1 MNSEIAKQR
10 LSEVVRIDTITSSY
24 GDFMATHV
32 PFKQIQ
38 LQKEYDSSAASKTY
52 TEEQIYKRIVLNPK
66 DQHQFVLVIGSSGA
80 GKSHLIRWFD
90 AKIERQKPDSEVVLF
105 VRRSDNTL
113 KGTIKQLLEKP
124 EVASIQNKD
133 LYERLVNATSII
145 SESKL
150 MNAIY
155 HQFIVEIEVDNGED
169 IDYINNVD
177 RKRIAPLLNNELF
190 KARMMADDGP
200 IARIYSKV
208 AESSVP
214 DNRDVVPE
222 FLPED
227 FQVDISFCEK
237 VQYDGGDKKAVRLLD
252 KLYTEPEVADA
263 VAKYLNSKVDIV
275 IQSCAG
281 LEPGD
286 FEQVFK
292 EIRKELKKQGK
303 ALTLLIEDITAFTG
317 VNEALLNV
325 LTTWH
330 TGDYEQERMCRISSI
345 IGTTSEYYKS
355 NFRDNYKDRV
365 TQYIVIPDDI
375 FGSSE
380 DDLCEFV
387 GRYLNAMSLPK
398 DEVDAWANS
407 DGAGKSLPVHEVKQG
422 KGWDVV
428 VTEEGKELN
437 LYPFSRRS
445 IVYLYNNLLQ
455 ENYRTPRYL
464 LRDVVE
470 KTVRDAL
477 WNFDNFPGFKI
488 INTNINSSLREA
500 IQKLGVSNEQ
510 FERMYLFMCIWGDA
524 TIDTYQEGEN
534 TYISGLSTQVYEDMG
549 FPLISGKKVSG
560 KPVQTKPT
568 QTKSA
573 SAIGGQSSTSIT
585 VVKTPD
591 QLVMEKRLQAERAQ
605 LNESLQVI
613 ENWIAGGT
621 INVGATTGNVVLI
634 SKAREDMCSY
644 LYSAIDWQAEG
655 VSMDN
660 IDKIKKVKDRLIGFE
675 RQKRGAD
682 QMFYKLPADRETQAV
697 IEAFLEWNVLG
708 KRSWNFEGADRRVYR
723 VQLWTEKIKRP
734 LIEAIT
740 TFENRE
746 IDYFKCAMMAEF
758 YRVIL
763 FGSSKATTVEG
774 LKAEHIL
781 ENGIRGLGV
790 NSHSD
795 AWNSLLG
802 IIARS
807 ENDKINRETVIQY
820 CNVIQGESHAQV
832 FLDREKFD
840 TMVRTVK
847 NEKLMV
853 ESSVLDLVDPVKPR
867 RDARDFLRMILERL
881 DKVQEDELAKAS
893 EVMATI
899 KDNFGTTNIDDEDI
913 EDMVEKIV
921 EFYRTAED
929 SKLPGKYDQELF
941 DEVKKYSTSTSR
953 AIKEI
958 VAAQKT
964 TNALDCILAFSQD
977 PIRKVEKL
985 DQLLKKVVA
994 DMAKIQTELTVRKEK
1009 LGGGSNPSGS
1019 ENVFDN
1025 EKVTI
1030 SECSKV
1036 LERLEGTVC

>member
-1 MNSEIAKQR
+1 MNSEVAKQR

-24 GDFMATHV
+24 GDFLATHV

-38 LQKEYDSSAASKTY
+38 LQKEYDSNAVSKTY
-52 TEEQIYKRIVLNPK
+52 TEEEIYKRVVLNPK

-133 LYERLVNATSII
+133 LYERLVKATSTI

-155 HQFIVEIEVDNGED
+155 HQFIVEIEDDNGED
-169 IDYINNVD
+169 IDYINNAD
-177 RKRIAPLLNNELF
+177 RKRIAPLLSNELF

-200 IARIYSKV
+200 IVRIYSKV
-208 AESSVP
+208 AESSTP

-227 FQVDISFCEK
+227 FQVDIAFCDK
-237 VQYDGGDKKAVRLLD
+237 VQYDGGDKKAVRLLE
-252 KLYTEPEVADA
+252 KLYMEPEVADA
-263 VAKYLNSKVDIV
+263 VAKYLNSKVDTV

-292 EIRKELKKQGK
+292 EIRKELKRQGK
-303 ALTLLIEDITAFTG
+303 SLTLLIEDITAFTG

-325 LTTWH
+325 LTVWH
-330 TGDYEQERMCRISSI
+330 TGENEQDGMCRISSI

-355 NFRDNYKDRV
+355 NFRDNYKNRV
-365 TQYIVIPDDI
+365 TQFIVIPDDV

-380 DDLCEFV
+380 NDLCEFV
-387 GRYLNAMSLPK
+387 GRYLNAMSLSK

-407 DGAGKSLPVHEVKQG
+407 DGSGDSLPVHDVKQG
-422 KGWDVV
+422 KGWDVA

-464 LRDVVE
+464 LRYVVE

-488 INTNINSSLREA
+488 VNTNINSSLRDA
-500 IQKLGVSNEQ
+500 IQKTGVSNEQ

-524 TIDTYQEGEN
+524 TTDTYKEGEN

-549 FPLISGKKVSG
+549 FPLIAGKKIAEKPTKTKSVSTNS
-560 KPVQTKPT
+560 VQTFT
-568 QTKSA
+568 
-573 SAIGGQSSTSIT
+573 STT
-585 VVKTPD
+585 VVKTPA
-591 QLVMEKRLQAERAQ
+591 QIAEEKKIQAERAQ
-605 LNESLQVI
+605 LNESLQSL
-613 ENWIAGGT
+613 ENWVLGGT
-621 INVGATTGNVVLI
+621 INVGATTGNVELL
-634 SKAREDMCSY
+634 SHARNDICTY

-660 IDKIKKVKDRLIGFE
+660 IDKIKKVKNRLVGFE
-675 RQKRGAD
+675 RQKRGED
-682 QMFYKLPADRETQAV
+682 QMFYKLPANRETQTI

-708 KRSWNFEGADRRVYR
+708 KESWNFDDADRRVYQ
-723 VQLWTEKIKRP
+723 VQVWTEKIKQE
-734 LIEAIT
+734 LISSIT
-740 TFENRE
+740 TFENQE
-746 IDYFKCAMMAEF
+746 IDYYKHAMIAEF
-758 YRVIL
+758 YRSIF
-763 FGSSKATTVEG
+763 FGSSKVTTLDG
-774 LKAEHIL
+774 IKSEHIL
-781 ENGIRGLGV
+781 DNDIRGIGV
-790 NSHSD
+790 NSHSK
-795 AWNSLLG
+795 AWNTVLE
-802 IIARS
+802 IMTRNEA
-807 ENDKINRETVIQY
+807 DVINRNTVIQY
-820 CNVIQGESHAQV
+820 FNIIQGESHAQV
-832 FLDREKFD
+832 FLDRVQFD
-840 TMVRTVK
+840 ALVRNVKSERLSVDDETM
-847 NEKLMV
+847 
-853 ESSVLDLVDPVKPR
+853 DLVDPVAPR
-867 RDARDFLRMILERL
+867 REAREYLKKILDRLER
-881 DKVQEDELAKAS
+881 VQEEELAKAG
-893 EVMATI
+893 EVMSTI
-899 KDNFGTTNIDDEDI
+899 KDNFGTTDIDDEDI
-913 EDMVEKIV
+913 DDMVEKIV

-941 DEVKKYSTSTSR
+941 DEVKKYSTSTSK

-985 DQLLKKVVA
+985 NQLLKKVVV
-994 DMAKIQTELTVRKEK
+994 DMAKIQAELSVRKEK
-1009 LGGGSNPSGS
+1009 LSGGNNPFGLQ
-1019 ENVFDN
+1019 NVFDN

>member
-38 LQKEYDSSAASKTY
+38 LQKEYDASSTSSKTY
-52 TEEQIYKRIVLNPK
+52 TEEQIYKKIVLNPK
-66 DQHQFVLVIGSSGA
+66 NEHQFVLVVGSSGA

-90 AKIERQKPDSEVVLF
+90 AKIEKQKPESEVVLF

-124 EVASIQNKD
+124 EVESIQNKD
-133 LYERLVNATSII
+133 LYDRLVNATSTI

-150 MNAIY
+150 KNAIY
-155 HQFIVEIEVDNGED
+155 HQFIVEIEDDNGED
-169 IDYINNVD
+169 IDYINNAD

-190 KARMMADDGP
+190 KNRMMADAGP
-200 IARIYSKV
+200 IERIYSKV
-208 AESSVP
+208 AENSTA
-214 DNRDVVPE
+214 DTRDVVAE
-222 FLPED
+222 FTPED
-227 FQVDISFCEK
+227 FHIDIAFCDK
-237 VQYDGGDKKAVRLLD
+237 VQYDGGDKKAVRLLE
-252 KLYTEPEVADA
+252 KLYMEPEVADS
-263 VAKYLNSKVDIV
+263 VAKYLNSKVDTV

-292 EIRKELKKQGK
+292 EIRKELKKKGK
-303 ALTLLIEDITAFTG
+303 SLTLLIEDITAFTG

-330 TGDYEQERMCRISSI
+330 TGDYEQEGMCRISSI

-365 TQYIVIPDDI
+365 TQFIVIPEDV
-375 FGSSE
+375 FGANE
-380 DDLCEFV
+380 NDLCEFV

-398 DEVDAWANS
+398 DEIDIWANGDAS
-407 DGAGKSLPVHEVKQG
+407 GATLPLHEVKQG
-422 KGWDVV
+422 DGWDTVQ
-428 VTEEGKELN
+428 TDDGKELN
-437 LYPFSRRS
+437 LFPFSRNS

-477 WNFDNFPGFKI
+477 WNFESFPGFKI
-488 INTNINSSLREA
+488 VNTNINSNLRDA
-500 IQKLGVSNEQ
+500 IQKTGVSNDV
-510 FERMYLFMCIWGDA
+510 FERMYLFMCVWGDA
-524 TIDTYQEGEN
+524 TTN
-534 TYISGLSTQVYEDMG
+534 TYESNGVTYVAGLSANVYQDMG
-549 FPLISGKKVSG
+549 FPLINGKKVTGKTEVKKPITQPANQGSG
-560 KPVQTKPT
+560 
-568 QTKSA
+568 
-573 SAIGGQSSTSIT
+573 SST
-585 VVKTPD
+585 VVKTPA
-591 QLVMEKRLQAERAQ
+591 QIAAEKKLQEERAQ

-613 ENWIAGGT
+613 ENWISGGT

-660 IDKIKKVKDRLIGFE
+660 IDKIKKVKDRLVGFD

-682 QMFYKLPADRETQAV
+682 QMFYKLPADRETQGV

-708 KRSWNFEGADRRVYR
+708 KRSWNFDGADKRVYK
-723 VQLWTEKIKRP
+723 VQLWTERIKKP
-734 LIEAIT
+734 LIESIT
-740 TFENRE
+740 TFEERE

-763 FGSSKATTVEG
+763 FGSIKATTIDG
-774 LKAEHIL
+774 LKAEHII

-790 NSHSD
+790 NSHST
-795 AWNSLLG
+795 AWNQLLG
-802 IIARS
+802 IITRS
-807 ENDKINRETVIQY
+807 ENDKINRDTVIQY

-840 TMVRTVK
+840 AMVRAVK
-847 NEKLMV
+847 SEKL
-853 ESSVLDLVDPVKPR
+853 SVDTSILDLVDPVKPR
-867 RDARDFLRMILERL
+867 RDARDYLRTILERL
-881 DKVQEDELAKAS
+881 DKIQEDELAKAS
-893 EVMATI
+893 ELMKTI
-899 KDNFGTTNIDDEDI
+899 EDNFGTTDIDDEDI

-929 SKLPGKYDQELF
+929 GKFPGKYDQELF
-941 DEVKKYSTSTSR
+941 DDVKKYSTSTSK

-958 VAAQKT
+958 VNAQKT
-964 TNALDCILAFSQD
+964 DTALECILAFSQD

-985 DQLLKKVVA
+985 DQLLKKAVA
-994 DMAKIQTELTVRKEK
+994 DISKIKAEVDVRRAKF
-1009 LGGGSNPSGS
+1009 GSGITASGTD
-1019 ENVFDN
+1019 NVFEN
-1025 EKVTI
+1025 EKTIINNCSAIIAGLEVTG
-1030 SECSKV
+1030 C
-1036 LERLEGTVC
+1036 

>member
-1 MNSEIAKQR
+1 MNSEVAKQR

-24 GDFMATHV
+24 GDFIATHV
-32 PFKQIQ
+32 PFKRIQ
-38 LQKEYDSSAASKTY
+38 LQKVYELSAASETY
-52 TEEQIYKRIVLNPK
+52 TEEQIYKKVVLNQK

-90 AKIERQKPDSEVVLF
+90 AKIERQKPENEVVLF

-124 EVASIQNKD
+124 EVVSIQNKE
-133 LYERLVNATSII
+133 LYERLVNATSTI

-150 MNAIY
+150 MNSIY
-155 HQFIVEIEVDNGED
+155 HQFIVEIEDDNGETV
-169 IDYINNVD
+169 DYISNAD

-208 AESSVP
+208 AESSVA
-214 DNRDVVPE
+214 DNRDVIPE
-222 FLPED
+222 FLPDD
-227 FQVDISFCEK
+227 FQVELAFCDK
-237 VQYDGGDKKAVRLLD
+237 VERDGGDKKAIRLLD
-252 KLYTEPEVADA
+252 KLYMEPDVADA
-263 VAKYLNSKVDIV
+263 IAKYLNSKVDAV

-303 ALTLLIEDITAFTG
+303 SLTLLIEDITAFTG

-325 LTTWH
+325 LTVWH
-330 TGDYEQERMCRISSI
+330 TGENEKDGMCRISSI

-355 NFRDNYKDRV
+355 HFRDNYKNRV
-365 TQYIVIPDDI
+365 TQFIVIPDDV

-398 DEVDAWANS
+398 DEIEVWANS
-407 DGAGKSLPVHEVKQG
+407 DGSGNTLPVHEVKQG
-422 KGWDVV
+422 KGWEVAT
-428 VTEEGKELN
+428 TEEGKNLN
-437 LYPFSRRS
+437 LFPFSRRA
-445 IVYLYNNLLQ
+445 IVYLYNNILQ
-455 ENYRTPRYL
+455 ENYRTPRYF

-470 KTVRDAL
+470 KAVRDAL
-477 WNFDNFPGFKI
+477 WNFEKFPSFKI
-488 INTNINSSLREA
+488 VNNHINSSLREV
-500 IQKLGVSNEQ
+500 IQKNCVSNKQ

-524 TIDTYQEGEN
+524 TTDTYQEDGI
-534 TYISGLSTQVYEDMG
+534 TYISGLSTYVYEDMG
-549 FPLISGKKVSG
+549 FPLINGRKVAAKLAQPKTIG
-560 KPVQTKPT
+560 R
-568 QTKSA
+568 SA
-573 SAIGGQSSTSIT
+573 GQTSISAT
-585 VVKTPD
+585 IVKTPA
-591 QLVMEKRLQAERAQ
+591 QIAAEQKLQAERAK
-605 LNESLQVI
+605 LNESFQVI
-613 ENWIAGGT
+613 ESWIAGET
-621 INVGATTGNVVLI
+621 INVGATTDNIALI
-634 SKAREDMCSY
+634 SHAREDMCSY

-660 IDKIKKVKDRLIGFE
+660 IDKIRKGKDRLVGFE

-682 QMFYKLPADRETQAV
+682 QIFYKLPADRETQVV
-697 IEAFLEWNVLG
+697 IEAFLKWNVLG
-708 KRSWNFEGADRRVYR
+708 KRSWNFDGADRCVYR

-740 TFENRE
+740 MFENRK

-758 YRVIL
+758 YRIIL
-763 FGSSKATTVEG
+763 LGLSKATTVDG

-781 ENGIRGLGV
+781 DNGIRGLGE

-795 AWNSLLG
+795 AWKSLVG
-802 IIARS
+802 IITRN
-807 ENDKINRETVIQY
+807 EKDKINRDTVIQY
-820 CNVIQGESHAQV
+820 CNIIQGGGHTQV

-840 TMVRTVK
+840 AMVKTIK
-847 NEKLMV
+847 KEKLTV
-853 ESSVLDLVDPVKPR
+853 ESSDLDLVDQVKLR
-867 RDARDFLRMILERL
+867 RDARDYLRMILERL
-881 DKVQEDELAKAS
+881 GKVQEDELAKANAI
-893 EVMATI
+893 MMTI
-899 KDNFGTTNIDDEDI
+899 KDNFGTTDVDDEDI

-929 SKLPGKYDQELF
+929 SKLPVKYEQELF
-941 DEVKKYSTSTSR
+941 DAVKKCSTSTSK

-964 TNALDCILAFSQD
+964 NNALDCILAFSQD
-977 PIRKVEKL
+977 PIRRVEKL
-985 DQLLKKVVA
+985 EQLLKKVIA
-994 DMAKIQTELTVRKEK
+994 DIAKIKSELEARKAK
-1009 LGGGSNPSGS
+1009 LGGGSNSSGADS
-1019 ENVFDN
+1019 VFDD
-1025 EKVTI
+1025 EKAAI
-1030 SECSKV
+1030 SKCSKILAR
-1036 LERLEGTVC
+1036 LERTVC

>member
-10 LSEVVRIDTITSSY
+10 LSEVIRIDTITSSY
-24 GDFMATHV
+24 GDFMVTHV

-38 LQKEYDSSAASKTY
+38 LQKEYDSNTAAKIY
-52 TEEQIYKRIVLNPK
+52 TEEQIYKKVVLNTK
-66 DQHQFVLVIGSSGA
+66 DQHQFVLVVGASGA

-90 AKIERQKPDSEVVLF
+90 AKIEKQKPENEVVLF

-133 LYERLVNATSII
+133 LYDRLVNATSTI

-155 HQFIVEIEVDNGED
+155 HQFIVEIEDDNGED
-169 IDYINNVD
+169 IDYINNAD
-177 RKRIAPLLNNELF
+177 RKRITPLLNNELF

-208 AESSVP
+208 EESNIP
-214 DNRDVVPE
+214 NNRDIIPE
-222 FLPED
+222 FLSED
-227 FQVDISFCEK
+227 FLVDIAFCDK
-237 VQYDGGDKKAVRLLD
+237 VERDGGDKKAVRLLE
-252 KLYTEPEVADA
+252 KLYMEPEVADS
-263 VAKYLNSKVDIV
+263 VAKYLNSKVDTV

-292 EIRKELKKQGK
+292 EIRKELKKQNK
-303 ALTLLIEDITAFTG
+303 SLTLLIEDITAFTG

-330 TGDYEQERMCRISSI
+330 TGDYEKEDMCRISSI

-365 TQYIVIPDDI
+365 TQFIVIPDDI
-375 FGSSE
+375 FGSNE

-387 GRYLNAMSLPK
+387 GRYLNAMSLSK
-398 DEVDAWANS
+398 DEVDAWANN
-407 DGAGKSLPVHEVKQG
+407 DGTGETLPVHVSQQG
-422 KGWDVV
+422 IGWDVAL
-428 VTEEGKELN
+428 TEEGKSLN
-437 LYPFSRRS
+437 LFPFSRS
-445 IVYLYNNLLQ
+445 AIVYLYNNLLQ

-477 WNFDNFPGFKI
+477 WNFDKFPGFKI
-488 INTNINSSLREA
+488 VNTNINSSLREA
-500 IQKLGVSNEQ
+500 IQKTGISNEK
-510 FERMYLFMCIWGDA
+510 FERMYLFMCIWGNA
-524 TIDTYQEGEN
+524 TTDTYKEGEV
-534 TYISGLSTQVYEDMG
+534 TYISGLSTQVYENMG
-549 FPLISGKKVSG
+549 FPLINGKKVSG
-560 KPVQTKPT
+560 KPVLPKTVSQPTGQTT
-568 QTKSA
+568 T
-573 SAIGGQSSTSIT
+573 STT
-585 VVKTPD
+585 VVKTPA
-591 QLVMEKRLQAERAQ
+591 QLAAEKKLQAEKAQ

-634 SKAREDMCSY
+634 SKAREDMCSF

-660 IDKIKKVKDRLIGFE
+660 IDKIKKVKDRLVGFE

-697 IEAFLEWNVLG
+697 VEAFLEWNVLG
-708 KRSWNFEGADRRVYR
+708 KRSWNFDGADRRVYR
-723 VQLWTEKIKRP
+723 VQLWVEKIKKA
-734 LIEAIT
+734 LIKAIT
-740 TFENRE
+740 TFEDIE

-763 FGSSKATTVEG
+763 FGSSKVTTVDG
-774 LKAEHIL
+774 LKPEHIL
-781 ENGIRGLGV
+781 DNGLRGVGV

-802 IIARS
+802 IITRN
-807 ENDKINRETVIQY
+807 ENDKINRDTVIQY
-820 CNVIQGESHAQV
+820 YNVIQGESHAQV

-840 TMVRTVK
+840 LMVRTVK
-847 NEKLMV
+847 NEKLIV

-867 RDARDFLRMILERL
+867 RDARDYLRTILDRL
-881 DKVQEDELAKAS
+881 DKIQDAELEKAS
-893 EVMATI
+893 EMMKTIQENFATT
-899 KDNFGTTNIDDEDI
+899 DIDDEDI

-921 EFYRTAED
+921 EFYQTAESD
-929 SKLPGKYDQELF
+929 KLPGKYDQDLF
-941 DEVKKYSTSTSR
+941 DEVKKYSTSTSK

-985 DQLLKKVVA
+985 DTLLKKVIV
-994 DMAKIQTELTVRKEK
+994 DINKIQAELDVRKSK
-1009 LGGGSNPSGS
+1009 LGGGNNPSGS
-1019 ENVFDN
+1019 QNVFDN
-1025 EKVTI
+1025 EKVI
-1030 SECSKV
+1030 IGDCSDI
-1036 LERLEGTVC
+1036 LARLEEIVC

>member
-1 MNSEIAKQR
+1 MNSEIAKLR

-38 LQKEYDSSAASKTY
+38 LQKEYDVSATSKTY
-52 TEEQIYKRIVLNPK
+52 TEEQIYKKVVLNPK
-66 DQHQFVLVIGSSGA
+66 EQHQFVLVIGSSGA

-90 AKIERQKPDSEVVLF
+90 AKIERQKPEKEVVLF

-124 EVASIQNKD
+124 EVSSIQNKE
-133 LYERLVNATSII
+133 LYERLVNATSTI

-155 HQFIVEIEVDNGED
+155 HQFIVEIEDDNGED
-169 IDYINNVD
+169 IDYLNNAD

-200 IARIYSKV
+200 IAKIYSKV
-208 AESSVP
+208 AESSTP

-227 FQVDISFCEK
+227 FQVDIAFCDK
-237 VQYDGGDKKAVRLLD
+237 VQYDGGDKKAVRLLE
-252 KLYTEPEVADA
+252 KLYMEPEVADA
-263 VAKYLNSKVDIV
+263 VAKYLNSKVDTV

-303 ALTLLIEDITAFTG
+303 SLTLLIEDITAFTG

-330 TGDYEQERMCRISSI
+330 TGDYEQEGMCRISSI

-365 TQYIVIPDDI
+365 TQFIVIPDDV

-398 DEVDAWANS
+398 DEVDAWATS
-407 DGAGKSLPVHEVKQG
+407 DGSGDSLPVHEVKQG
-422 KGWDVV
+422 NGWDVA
-428 VTEEGKELN
+428 VTEEGKLLN
-437 LYPFSRRS
+437 LFPFSRKA

-488 INTNINSSLREA
+488 VNTNINSSLREA
-500 IQKLGVSNEQ
+500 IQKTGASNEQ

-524 TIDTYQEGEN
+524 TTDIYHEGEV

-549 FPLISGKKVSG
+549 FPLINGKKVSG
-560 KPVQTKPT
+560 KPTQSKLANQPAGQTPT
-568 QTKSA
+568 NT
-573 SAIGGQSSTSIT
+573 T
-585 VVKTPD
+585 VVKTPA
-591 QLVMEKRLQAERAQ
+591 QIAAEQKIQAERAQ

-660 IDKIKKVKDRLIGFE
+660 IDKIKKVKDRLVGFE
-675 RQKRGAD
+675 RQKRGED

-708 KRSWNFEGADRRVYR
+708 KRSWNFDGADRRVYR
-723 VQLWTEKIKRP
+723 VQLWTEKIKKP

-740 TFENRE
+740 TFENRD

-781 ENGIRGLGV
+781 DNGIRGLGV
-790 NSHSD
+790 NSHSN

-802 IIARS
+802 IITRS
-807 ENDKINRETVIQY
+807 ENDKINRDTVIQY
-820 CNVIQGESHAQV
+820 CNVIQGESRVQV

-840 TMVRTVK
+840 AMVRTVK
-847 NEKLMV
+847 NERLTV

-867 RDARDFLRMILERL
+867 RDARDFLRTILERL
-881 DKVQEDELAKAS
+881 DKVRDEELAKAAGI
-893 EVMATI
+893 MATI
-899 KDNFGTTNIDDEDI
+899 KDNFGTTDVDDEDI

-921 EFYRTAED
+921 EFYRNAEEG
-929 SKLPGKYDQELF
+929 KLPIKYDQELF
-941 DEVKKYSTSTSR
+941 DEVKKYSTSTSK

-977 PIRKVEKL
+977 PIRKAEKL

-994 DMAKIQTELTVRKEK
+994 DVAKIQAELGVRKAK
-1009 LGGGSNPSGS
+1009 LGGGSNPSGVQ
-1019 ENVFDN
+1019 NVFDS

-1030 SECSKV
+1030 GECSKIIAG
-1036 LERLEGTVC
+1036 LEGTVC

>member
-1 MNSEIAKQR
+1 MNSEVAKQR

-38 LQKEYDSSAASKTY
+38 LQKEYDTSTTSKTY
-52 TEEQIYKRIVLNPK
+52 TEEQIYNKVVLNPK
-66 DQHQFVLVIGSSGA
+66 NQHQFVLVIGSSGA

-90 AKIERQKPDSEVVLF
+90 AKIEKQKPENEVVLF

-124 EVASIQNKD
+124 EVSSVQNKE
-133 LYERLVNATSII
+133 LYERLVSATSTI
-145 SESKL
+145 SEGKL

-155 HQFIVEIEVDNGED
+155 HQFIVEIEDDNGED
-169 IDYINNVD
+169 IDYLNNAD

-190 KARMMADDGP
+190 KARMMSDAGP

-208 AESSVP
+208 AESSIP
-214 DNRDVVPE
+214 DNRDVIPE

-227 FQVDISFCEK
+227 FQVDIAFCDK
-237 VQYDGGDKKAVRLLD
+237 VQYDGGDKKAVRLLE
-252 KLYTEPEVADA
+252 KLYMEPEVADA
-263 VAKYLNSKVDIV
+263 VAKYLNSKVDTV

-292 EIRKELKKQGK
+292 EIRKELKRQGK
-303 ALTLLIEDITAFTG
+303 SLTLLIEDITAFTG

-330 TGDYEQERMCRISSI
+330 TGDYEQEGMCRISSI

-365 TQYIVIPDDI
+365 TQFIVIPDDV
-375 FGSSE
+375 FGSNE

-398 DEVDAWANS
+398 DEVDAWANT
-407 DGAGKSLPVHEVKQG
+407 DGSGDSLPVHEVKQG
-422 KGWDVV
+422 KGWDVA
-428 VTEEGKELN
+428 VTEEGKTLN
-437 LYPFSRRS
+437 LFPFSRRA
-445 IVYLYNNLLQ
+445 IIYLYNNLLQ

-488 INTNINSSLREA
+488 VNTNISSSLRDA
-500 IQKLGVSNEQ
+500 IQKTGVSNEQ

-524 TIDTYQEGEN
+524 TTDIYQEGEV

-549 FPLISGKKVSG
+549 FPLINGKKVSG
-560 KPVQTKPT
+560 KPIQSKPVKQPADQTLT
-568 QTKSA
+568 
-573 SAIGGQSSTSIT
+573 STT
-585 VVKTPD
+585 VVKTPA
-591 QLVMEKRLQAERAQ
+591 QIAAEQKIRAERAQ

-660 IDKIKKVKDRLIGFE
+660 IDKIKRVKDRLIGFE

-708 KRSWNFEGADRRVYR
+708 KRSWNFDGADRRVYR
-723 VQLWTEKIKRP
+723 VQLWTEKIKKP
-734 LIEAIT
+734 LIQAIT
-740 TFENRE
+740 TFENRD

-758 YRVIL
+758 YRIIL
-763 FGSSKATTVEG
+763 LGSTKVTTVEG
-774 LKAEHIL
+774 LKSEHIL
-781 ENGIRGLGV
+781 DNGIRRGGV

-802 IIARS
+802 IITRS
-807 ENDKINRETVIQY
+807 ENDKINRDTVIQY
-820 CNVIQGESHAQV
+820 CNVIQGESRVQV

-840 TMVRTVK
+840 AMVRTVK
-847 NEKLMV
+847 NEKLTV

-867 RDARDFLRMILERL
+867 RDARDYLRTILERL
-881 DKVQEDELAKAS
+881 DKVRDDELAKAA
-893 EVMATI
+893 EIMTTI
-899 KDNFGTTNIDDEDI
+899 KENFGTTDVDDEEI

-929 SKLPGKYDQELF
+929 GKLPGKYDQELF
-941 DEVKKYSTSTSR
+941 DEVKKYSTSTSK

-964 TNALDCILAFSQD
+964 TNTLDCILAFSQD
-977 PIRKVEKL
+977 PIRRVERL
-985 DQLLKKVVA
+985 NQLLKKVVA
-994 DMAKIQTELTVRKEK
+994 DIAKIQTELTMRKEK
-1009 LGGGSNPSGS
+1009 LGGGSNPSGFQ
-1019 ENVFDN
+1019 NVFDN
-1025 EKVTI
+1025 EKITI
-1030 SECSKV
+1030 DECSKIIAG
-1036 LERLEGTVC
+1036 LEGTAC

>member
-1 MNSEIAKQR
+1 MNSEVAKQR

-24 GDFMATHV
+24 GDFLATHV

-38 LQKEYDSSAASKTY
+38 LQKEYDSNAVSKTY
-52 TEEQIYKRIVLNPK
+52 TEEEIYKRVVLNPK

-133 LYERLVNATSII
+133 LYERLVNATSTI

-155 HQFIVEIEVDNGED
+155 HQFIVEIEDDNGED
-169 IDYINNVD
+169 IDYINNAD
-177 RKRIAPLLNNELF
+177 RKRITPLLNNELF
-190 KARMMADDGP
+190 KARMMADGGP

-208 AESSVP
+208 AESSTP

-222 FLPED
+222 FLSED
-227 FQVDISFCEK
+227 FQVDIAFCDK
-237 VQYDGGDKKAVRLLD
+237 VQYDGGDKKAVRLLE
-252 KLYTEPEVADA
+252 KLYMEPEVADA
-263 VAKYLNSKVDIV
+263 VAKYLNSKVDTV

-303 ALTLLIEDITAFTG
+303 SLTLLIEDITAFTG

-325 LTTWH
+325 LTVWH
-330 TGDYEQERMCRISSI
+330 TGENEQDGMCRISSI
-345 IGTTSEYYKS
+345 IGTTSEYYRS
-355 NFRDNYKDRV
+355 NFRDNYKNRV
-365 TQYIVIPDDI
+365 TQFIVIPDDV

-380 DDLCEFV
+380 NDLCEFV

-407 DGAGKSLPVHEVKQG
+407 DGSGDSLPVHDVKQG
-422 KGWDVV
+422 KGWDVA

-488 INTNINSSLREA
+488 VNTNINSSLRDA
-500 IQKLGVSNEQ
+500 IQKTGVSNEQ

-524 TIDTYQEGEN
+524 TTDTYKEGEN

-549 FPLISGKKVSG
+549 FPLIAGKKIAE
-560 KPVQTKPT
+560 KPT
-568 QTKSA
+568 KTKQVSTNSAQT
-573 SAIGGQSSTSIT
+573 STSTT
-585 VVKTPD
+585 VVKTPA
-591 QLVMEKRLQAERAQ
+591 QIAEEKKIQAERAQ
-605 LNESLQVI
+605 LNESLQSL
-613 ENWIAGGT
+613 ENWVLGGT
-621 INVGATTGNVVLI
+621 INVGATTDNVELL
-634 SKAREDMCSY
+634 SHARNDICIY

-660 IDKIKKVKDRLIGFE
+660 IDKIKKVKNRLVGFE
-675 RQKRGAD
+675 RQKRGED
-682 QMFYKLPADRETQAV
+682 QMFYKLPANRETQTI

-708 KRSWNFEGADRRVYR
+708 KKSWNFDGADRRAYQ
-723 VQLWTEKIKRP
+723 VQVWTEKIKQE
-734 LIEAIT
+734 LISSIT
-740 TFENRE
+740 TFENQE
-746 IDYFKCAMMAEF
+746 IDYYKHAMIAEF
-758 YRVIL
+758 YRLIF
-763 FGSSKATTVEG
+763 FGSSKVTTLDG
-774 LKAEHIL
+774 LKSEHIL
-781 ENGIRGLGV
+781 DNDIRRIGV
-790 NSHSD
+790 NSHSR
-795 AWNSLLG
+795 AWNTVLE
-802 IIARS
+802 IMTRNEA
-807 ENDKINRETVIQY
+807 DVINRNTVIQY
-820 CNVIQGESHAQV
+820 FNIIQGESHAQV
-832 FLDREKFD
+832 FLDRVQFD
-840 TMVRTVK
+840 ALVRTVK
-847 NEKLMV
+847 SERL
-853 ESSVLDLVDPVKPR
+853 SVDDETMDLVDPVAPR
-867 RDARDFLRMILERL
+867 REAREYLKKILDRLER
-881 DKVQEDELAKAS
+881 VQEEELAKAG
-893 EVMATI
+893 EVMSTI
-899 KDNFGTTNIDDEDI
+899 KDNFGTTDVDDEDI

-941 DEVKKYSTSTSR
+941 DEVKKYSTSTSK

-985 DQLLKKVVA
+985 NQLLKKVVA
-994 DMAKIQTELTVRKEK
+994 DMAKIQAELSVRKEK
-1009 LGGGSNPSGS
+1009 LGGGDNPSGS
-1019 ENVFDN
+1019 QNVFDN

-1030 SECSKV
+1030 GECSKV
-1036 LERLEGTVC
+1036 LERLERTVC

>member
-1 MNSEIAKQR
+1 MNSEVAKQR

-24 GDFMATHV
+24 GDFLATHV

-38 LQKEYDSSAASKTY
+38 LQKEYDSNAVSKTY
-52 TEEQIYKRIVLNPK
+52 TEEEIYKRVVLNPK

-133 LYERLVNATSII
+133 LYERLVKATSTI

-155 HQFIVEIEVDNGED
+155 HQFIVEIEDDNGED
-169 IDYINNVD
+169 IDYINNAD
-177 RKRIAPLLNNELF
+177 RKRIAPLLSNELF

-200 IARIYSKV
+200 IVRIYSKV
-208 AESSVP
+208 AESSTP

-227 FQVDISFCEK
+227 FQVDIAFCEK
-237 VQYDGGDKKAVRLLD
+237 VQYDGGDRKAVRLLE
-252 KLYTEPEVADA
+252 KLYMEPEVADA
-263 VAKYLNSKVDIV
+263 VAKYLNSKVDTV

-292 EIRKELKKQGK
+292 EIRKELKRQGK
-303 ALTLLIEDITAFTG
+303 SLTLLIEDITAFTG

-325 LTTWH
+325 LTVWH
-330 TGDYEQERMCRISSI
+330 TGENEQDGMCRISSI

-355 NFRDNYKDRV
+355 NFRDNYKNRV
-365 TQYIVIPDDI
+365 TQFIVIPDDV

-380 DDLCEFV
+380 NDLCEFV

-407 DGAGKSLPVHEVKQG
+407 DGSGDSLPVHDVKQG
-422 KGWDVV
+422 KGWDVA

-464 LRDVVE
+464 LRYVVE

-488 INTNINSSLREA
+488 VNTNINSSLRDA
-500 IQKLGVSNEQ
+500 IQKTGVSNEQ

-524 TIDTYQEGEN
+524 TTDTYKEGEN

-549 FPLISGKKVSG
+549 FPLIAGKKIAEKPTKT
-560 KPVQTKPT
+560 KPVSTNSVQTFT
-568 QTKSA
+568 
-573 SAIGGQSSTSIT
+573 STT
-585 VVKTPD
+585 VVKTPA
-591 QLVMEKRLQAERAQ
+591 QIAEEKKIQAERAQ
-605 LNESLQVI
+605 LNESLQSL
-613 ENWIAGGT
+613 ENWVLGGT
-621 INVGATTGNVVLI
+621 INVGATTGNVELL
-634 SKAREDMCSY
+634 SHARNDICTY

-660 IDKIKKVKDRLIGFE
+660 IDKIKKVKNRLVGFE
-675 RQKRGAD
+675 RQKRGED
-682 QMFYKLPADRETQAV
+682 QMFYKLPANRETQTI

-708 KRSWNFEGADRRVYR
+708 KESWNFDDADRRVYQ
-723 VQLWTEKIKRP
+723 VQVWTEKIKQE
-734 LIEAIT
+734 LISSIT
-740 TFENRE
+740 TFENQE
-746 IDYFKCAMMAEF
+746 LDYYKHAMIAEF
-758 YRVIL
+758 YRSIF
-763 FGSSKATTVEG
+763 FGSSKVTTLDG
-774 LKAEHIL
+774 LKSEHIL
-781 ENGIRGLGV
+781 DNDIRGIGV
-790 NSHSD
+790 NSHSK
-795 AWNSLLG
+795 AWNTVLE
-802 IIARS
+802 IMTRNEA
-807 ENDKINRETVIQY
+807 DVINRNTVIQY
-820 CNVIQGESHAQV
+820 FNIIQGESHAQV
-832 FLDREKFD
+832 FLDRVQFD
-840 TMVRTVK
+840 ALVRNVKSERLSVDDETM
-847 NEKLMV
+847 
-853 ESSVLDLVDPVKPR
+853 DLVDPVAPR
-867 RDARDFLRMILERL
+867 REAREYLKKILDRLER
-881 DKVQEDELAKAS
+881 VQEEELAKAG
-893 EVMATI
+893 EVMSTI
-899 KDNFGTTNIDDEDI
+899 KDNFGTTDIDDEDI
-913 EDMVEKIV
+913 DDMVEKIV

-941 DEVKKYSTSTSR
+941 DEVKKYSTSTSK

-985 DQLLKKVVA
+985 NQLLKKVVV
-994 DMAKIQTELTVRKEK
+994 DMAKIQAELSVRKEK
-1009 LGGGSNPSGS
+1009 LSGGNNPFGLQ
-1019 ENVFDN
+1019 NVFDN

>member
-1 MNSEIAKQR
+1 MNSEVAKQR

-38 LQKEYDSSAASKTY
+38 LQKEYDTSTTSKTY
-52 TEEQIYKRIVLNPK
+52 TEEQIYKKVVLNPK

-90 AKIERQKPDSEVVLF
+90 AKIERQKPENEVALF

-124 EVASIQNKD
+124 EVSSIQNKE
-133 LYERLVNATSII
+133 LYERLVNATSTI
-145 SESKL
+145 SEGKL

-155 HQFIVEIEVDNGED
+155 HQFIVEIEDDNGED
-169 IDYINNVD
+169 IDYLNNAD

-190 KARMMADDGP
+190 KARMMAEDGP

-208 AESSVP
+208 AESRVQ

-227 FQVDISFCEK
+227 FQVDIAFCDK
-237 VQYDGGDKKAVRLLD
+237 VQYDGGDKKAVRLLE
-252 KLYTEPEVADA
+252 KLYMEPEIADA
-263 VAKYLNSKVDIV
+263 VVKYLNSKVDAV

-303 ALTLLIEDITAFTG
+303 SLTLLIEDITAFTG

-325 LTTWH
+325 LTVWH
-330 TGDYEQERMCRISSI
+330 TGENEQDGMCRISSI

-355 NFRDNYKDRV
+355 NFRDNYKNRV
-365 TQYIVIPDDI
+365 TQFIVIPDDV

-398 DEVDAWANS
+398 DEVDVWANS
-407 DGAGKSLPVHEVKQG
+407 DGEGNSLPIHEVKQG
-422 KGWDVV
+422 NGWDVA
-428 VTEEGKELN
+428 VTEEGKSLN
-437 LYPFSRRS
+437 LFPFTRRA

-488 INTNINSSLREA
+488 INTNINSSLRDA
-500 IQKLGVSNEQ
+500 IQKTGVSNEQ

-524 TIDTYQEGEN
+524 TTDIYQEGEV
-534 TYISGLSTQVYEDMG
+534 TYISGLPTQVYEDMG
-549 FPLISGKKVSG
+549 FPLINGKKVSG
-560 KPVQTKPT
+560 KPIQSKPVNQPADQTLT
-568 QTKSA
+568 
-573 SAIGGQSSTSIT
+573 STT
-585 VVKTPD
+585 VVKTPA
-591 QLVMEKRLQAERAQ
+591 QIAAEQKIQAERAQ

-660 IDKIKKVKDRLIGFE
+660 IDKIKRVKDRLVGFE

-708 KRSWNFEGADRRVYR
+708 KRSWNFDGADRRVYR
-723 VQLWTEKIKRP
+723 VQLWTEKIKKP
-734 LIEAIT
+734 LIQAIT
-740 TFENRE
+740 TFENRD

-758 YRVIL
+758 YRIIL
-763 FGSSKATTVEG
+763 LGSTKATTVEG

-781 ENGIRGLGV
+781 DNGIRGGGI

-802 IIARS
+802 IITRS
-807 ENDKINRETVIQY
+807 ENDKINRDTVIQY
-820 CNVIQGESHAQV
+820 CNVIQGESRVQV

-840 TMVRTVK
+840 AMVRTVK
-847 NEKLMV
+847 NEKLTV

-867 RDARDFLRMILERL
+867 RDARDYLRTILERL
-881 DKVQEDELAKAS
+881 DKVRDDELAKAA
-893 EVMATI
+893 EIMTTI
-899 KDNFGTTNIDDEDI
+899 KENFGTTDVDDEEI

-921 EFYRTAED
+921 EFYRTAEEG
-929 SKLPGKYDQELF
+929 KLPGKYDQELF
-941 DEVKKYSTSTSR
+941 DEVKKYSTSTSK

-977 PIRKVEKL
+977 PIRKVERL
-985 DQLLKKVVA
+985 NQLLKKVVA
-994 DMAKIQTELTVRKEK
+994 DIAKIQTELTMRKEK
-1009 LGGGSNPSGS
+1009 LGGGSKPSGFQ
-1019 ENVFDN
+1019 NVFDN
-1025 EKVTI
+1025 EKITI
-1030 SECSKV
+1030 DECSKIIAG
-1036 LERLEGTVC
+1036 LEGTVC

>member
-1 MNSEIAKQR
+1 MNSEVAKQR

-24 GDFMATHV
+24 GDFLATHV

-38 LQKEYDSSAASKTY
+38 LQKEYDSNAVSKTY
-52 TEEQIYKRIVLNPK
+52 TEEEIYKRVVLNPK

-133 LYERLVNATSII
+133 LYERLVKATSTI

-155 HQFIVEIEVDNGED
+155 HQFIVEIEDDNGED
-169 IDYINNVD
+169 IDYINNAD
-177 RKRIAPLLNNELF
+177 RKRIAPLLSNELF

-200 IARIYSKV
+200 IVRIYSKV
-208 AESSVP
+208 AESSTP

-227 FQVDISFCEK
+227 FQVDIAFCDK
-237 VQYDGGDKKAVRLLD
+237 VQYDGGDKKAVRLLE
-252 KLYTEPEVADA
+252 KLYMEPEVADA
-263 VAKYLNSKVDIV
+263 VAKYLNSKVDTV

-292 EIRKELKKQGK
+292 EIRKELKRQGK
-303 ALTLLIEDITAFTG
+303 SLTLLIEDITAFTG

-325 LTTWH
+325 LTVWH
-330 TGDYEQERMCRISSI
+330 TGENEQDGMCRISSI

-355 NFRDNYKDRV
+355 NFRDNYKNRV
-365 TQYIVIPDDI
+365 TQFIVIPDDV

-380 DDLCEFV
+380 NDLCEFV
-387 GRYLNAMSLPK
+387 GRYLNAMSLSK

-407 DGAGKSLPVHEVKQG
+407 DGSGDSLPVHDVKQG
-422 KGWDVV
+422 KGWDVA

-464 LRDVVE
+464 LRYVVE

-488 INTNINSSLREA
+488 VNTNINSSLRDA
-500 IQKLGVSNEQ
+500 IQKTGVSNEQ

-524 TIDTYQEGEN
+524 TTETYKECEN

-549 FPLISGKKVSG
+549 FPLIAGKKIAEKPTKTKSVSTNS
-560 KPVQTKPT
+560 VQTFT
-568 QTKSA
+568 
-573 SAIGGQSSTSIT
+573 STT
-585 VVKTPD
+585 VVKTPA
-591 QLVMEKRLQAERAQ
+591 QIAEEKKIQAERAQ
-605 LNESLQVI
+605 LNESLQSL
-613 ENWIAGGT
+613 ENWVLGGT
-621 INVGATTGNVVLI
+621 INVGATTGNVELL
-634 SKAREDMCSY
+634 SHARNDICTY

-660 IDKIKKVKDRLIGFE
+660 IDKIKKVKNRLVGFE
-675 RQKRGAD
+675 RQKRGED
-682 QMFYKLPADRETQAV
+682 QMFYKLPANRETQTI

-708 KRSWNFEGADRRVYR
+708 KESWNFDDADRRVYQ
-723 VQLWTEKIKRP
+723 VQVWTEKIKQE
-734 LIEAIT
+734 LISSIT
-740 TFENRE
+740 TFENQE
-746 IDYFKCAMMAEF
+746 IDYYKHAMIAEF
-758 YRVIL
+758 YRSIF
-763 FGSSKATTVEG
+763 FGSSKVTTLDG
-774 LKAEHIL
+774 LKSEHIL
-781 ENGIRGLGV
+781 DNDIRGIGV
-790 NSHSD
+790 NSHSK
-795 AWNSLLG
+795 AWNTVLE
-802 IIARS
+802 IMTRNEA
-807 ENDKINRETVIQY
+807 DVINRNTVIQY
-820 CNVIQGESHAQV
+820 FNIIQGESHAQV
-832 FLDREKFD
+832 FLDRVQFD
-840 TMVRTVK
+840 ALVRNVKSERLSVDDETM
-847 NEKLMV
+847 
-853 ESSVLDLVDPVKPR
+853 DLVDPVAPR
-867 RDARDFLRMILERL
+867 REAREYLKKILDRLER
-881 DKVQEDELAKAS
+881 VQEEELAKAG
-893 EVMATI
+893 EVMSTI
-899 KDNFGTTNIDDEDI
+899 KDNFGTTDIDDEDI
-913 EDMVEKIV
+913 DDMVEKIV

-941 DEVKKYSTSTSR
+941 DEVKKYSTSTSK

-985 DQLLKKVVA
+985 NQLLKKVVV
-994 DMAKIQTELTVRKEK
+994 DMAKIQAELSVRKEK
-1009 LGGGSNPSGS
+1009 LSGGNNPFGLQ
-1019 ENVFDN
+1019 NVFDN

>member
-1 MNSEIAKQR
+1 MNLEVAKQR
-10 LSEVVRIDTITSSY
+10 LSEVIRIDTITSSY

-38 LQKEYDSSAASKTY
+38 LQKEYDSSAVSKSY

-90 AKIERQKPDSEVVLF
+90 AKIEKQKPDSEVVLF

-133 LYERLVNATSII
+133 LYERLVNATSTI

-155 HQFIVEIEVDNGED
+155 YQFIVEIEDDNGKD
-169 IDYINNVD
+169 IDYINNAD
-177 RKRIAPLLNNELF
+177 RKRISPLLNNESF

-208 AESSVP
+208 AESSAP

-227 FQVDISFCEK
+227 FQVDIAFCDK
-237 VQYDGGDKKAVRLLD
+237 VQYDGGDKKALRLLE
-252 KLYTEPEVADA
+252 KLYMEPEVADA

-303 ALTLLIEDITAFTG
+303 SLTLLIEDITAFTG

-330 TGDYEQERMCRISSI
+330 TGDYEKEEMCRISSI

-365 TQYIVIPDDI
+365 TQFIVIPDDV

-398 DEVDAWANS
+398 DEVDAWAYS
-407 DGAGKSLPVHEVKQG
+407 DGSGDFLPVHEVKQG
-422 KGWDVV
+422 KGWDVA
-428 VTEEGKELN
+428 VTEEGKTLN
-437 LYPFSRRS
+437 LFPFSRRA

-488 INTNINSSLREA
+488 VNTNINSSLRDA
-500 IQKLGVSNEQ
+500 IQKTGVSNEQ

-524 TIDTYQEGEN
+524 TTDTYQEDEY

-549 FPLISGKKVSG
+549 FPLIKGKKVSG
-560 KPVQTKPT
+560 KPTQQKPAP
-568 QTKSA
+568 QAAGKAPA
-573 SAIGGQSSTSIT
+573 STT
-585 VVKTPD
+585 VVKTPA
-591 QLVMEKRLQAERAQ
+591 QIAAEKKLQAERAQ
-605 LNESLQVI
+605 LNESLQAI

-660 IDKIKKVKDRLIGFE
+660 IDKIKKVKDRLVGFD

-697 IEAFLEWNVLG
+697 VEAFLEWNVLG
-708 KRSWNFEGADRRVYR
+708 KRSWNFDGADRRVYR
-723 VQLWTEKIKRP
+723 VQLWTEKIKKP

-774 LKAEHIL
+774 LMAEHIL
-781 ENGIRGLGV
+781 DNGIRGLGV

-802 IIARS
+802 IITSS

-840 TMVRTVK
+840 AMVRTVK
-847 NEKLMV
+847 NEKLTV
-853 ESSVLDLVDPVKPR
+853 DSSILDLVDPVKPR
-867 RDARDFLRMILERL
+867 RDARDYLRMILERL
-881 DKVQEDELAKAS
+881 DKVQEDELSKAA
-893 EVMATI
+893 EIMATI
-899 KDNFGTTNIDDEDI
+899 KENFGTTDVDDEDI
-913 EDMVEKIV
+913 ENMVEKIV

-929 SKLPGKYDQELF
+929 GKLPAKYDQDLF
-941 DEVKKYSTSTSR
+941 DEVKKYSTSTSK
-953 AIKEI
+953 AIREI

-964 TNALDCILAFSQD
+964 NNVLDCILAFSQD

-994 DMAKIQTELTVRKEK
+994 DMAKIQSELTVRKAK

-1019 ENVFDN
+1019 QNVFDN

-1030 SECSKV
+1030 SECSKI
-1036 LERLEGTVC
+1036 LARLEGTVC

>member
-32 PFKQIQ
+32 PFRQIQ
-38 LQKEYDSSAASKTY
+38 LQKEYDSSAVSKTY
-52 TEEQIYKRIVLNPK
+52 TEEQIYKKVVLNPK

-90 AKIERQKPDSEVVLF
+90 AKIEKQRPESEVVLF

-124 EVASIQNKD
+124 EVASIQNKE
-133 LYERLVNATSII
+133 LYERLVNATSTI

-155 HQFIVEIEVDNGED
+155 HQFIAEIEDDNGEAV
-169 IDYINNVD
+169 DYINNAD

-190 KARMMADDGP
+190 KARRMMADDGP

-208 AESSVP
+208 AESSTL

-227 FQVDISFCEK
+227 FLVDIAFCDK
-237 VQYDGGDKKAVRLLD
+237 VEHDGGDKKAVRLLE
-252 KLYTEPEVADA
+252 KMYTEPEVAEA
-263 VAKYLNSKVDIV
+263 VAKYLNSKVDTV
-275 IQSCAG
+275 IQNCAG

-303 ALTLLIEDITAFTG
+303 SLTLLIEDITAFTG

-330 TGDYEQERMCRISSI
+330 TGDYEQEGMCRISSI

-365 TQYIVIPDDI
+365 TQFIVISDDA

-407 DGAGKSLPVHEVKQG
+407 DGSGGSLPVHELKQG
-422 KGWDVV
+422 RGWEVT
-428 VTEEGKELN
+428 VTEEGKTLN
-437 LYPFSRRS
+437 LFPFSKRA

-464 LRDVVE
+464 LRDIVE

-477 WNFDNFPGFKI
+477 WNFDHFPSFKI
-488 INTNINSSLREA
+488 VNTNINASLRDA
-500 IQKLGVSNEQ
+500 IQKTGISNEK
-510 FERMYLFMCIWGDA
+510 FERMYLFMCIWGNA
-524 TIDTYQEGEN
+524 TTDTYQDGEDI
-534 TYISGLSTQVYEDMG
+534 YISGLSTHVYEDMG
-549 FPLISGKKVSG
+549 LPLINGKKVSG
-560 KPVQTKPT
+560 KPTQLKPVNQPAGET
-568 QTKSA
+568 PT
-573 SAIGGQSSTSIT
+573 STS
-585 VVKTPD
+585 VVKTPA
-591 QLVMEKRLQAERAQ
+591 QIAAEQKLQAERAQ
-605 LNESLQVI
+605 LNESLQAI

-660 IDKIKKVKDRLIGFE
+660 IDKIKKVKDRLIGFD

-682 QMFYKLPADRETQAV
+682 QMFYKLPADRETQSV

-708 KRSWNFEGADRRVYR
+708 KRSWNFDGADRRVYR
-723 VQLWTEKIKRP
+723 VQLWTEKIKKP
-734 LIEAIT
+734 LIKAIT
-740 TFENRE
+740 TFENRD

-763 FGSSKATTVEG
+763 FGSSKTTKVEG

-781 ENGIRGLGV
+781 DNEIRGLGV

-802 IIARS
+802 IITRS
-807 ENDKINRETVIQY
+807 ENDKINRDTVIQY
-820 CNVIQGESHAQV
+820 CNIIQGDSHAQV

-840 TMVRTVK
+840 AMVRTVK
-847 NEKLMV
+847 NEELTV
-853 ESSVLDLVDPVKPR
+853 EPSVLDIIDPVKPR
-867 RDARDFLRMILERL
+867 RDARDFLRTILERL
-881 DKVQEDELAKAS
+881 DKVQEDELAKAAKI
-893 EVMATI
+893 MTTI
-899 KDNFGTTNIDDEDI
+899 KENFGTTDVDDEDI

-941 DEVKKYSTSTSR
+941 DEVKKYSTSTSK

-958 VAAQKT
+958 VSAQKS

-985 DQLLKKVVA
+985 DQLLKKVAA
-994 DMAKIQTELTVRKEK
+994 DIVKIQAELGVRKAK

-1019 ENVFDN
+1019 QNVFDN
-1025 EKVTI
+1025 EKSTLC
-1030 SECSKV
+1030 ECSKIIAG
-1036 LERLEGTVC
+1036 LEGTVC

>member
-1 MNSEIAKQR
+1 MNSEVAKQR

-24 GDFMATHV
+24 GDFLATHV

-38 LQKEYDSSAASKTY
+38 LQKEYDSNAVSKTY
-52 TEEQIYKRIVLNPK
+52 TEEEIYKRVVLNPK

-133 LYERLVNATSII
+133 LYERLVKATSTI

-155 HQFIVEIEVDNGED
+155 HQFIVEIEDDNGED
-169 IDYINNVD
+169 IDYINNAD
-177 RKRIAPLLNNELF
+177 RKRIAPLLSNELF

-200 IARIYSKV
+200 IVRIYSKV
-208 AESSVP
+208 AESSTP

-227 FQVDISFCEK
+227 FQVDIAFCDK
-237 VQYDGGDKKAVRLLD
+237 VQYDGGDKKAVRLLE
-252 KLYTEPEVADA
+252 KLYMEPEVADA
-263 VAKYLNSKVDIV
+263 VAKYLNSKVDTV

-292 EIRKELKKQGK
+292 EIRKELKRQGK
-303 ALTLLIEDITAFTG
+303 SLTLLIEDITAFTG

-325 LTTWH
+325 LTVWH
-330 TGDYEQERMCRISSI
+330 TGENEQDGMCRISSI

-355 NFRDNYKDRV
+355 NFRDNYKNRV
-365 TQYIVIPDDI
+365 TQFIVIPDDV

-380 DDLCEFV
+380 NDLCEFV

-407 DGAGKSLPVHEVKQG
+407 DGSGDSLPVHDVKQG
-422 KGWDVV
+422 KGWDVA

-464 LRDVVE
+464 LRYVVE

-488 INTNINSSLREA
+488 VNTNINSSLRDA
-500 IQKLGVSNEQ
+500 IQKTGVSNDQ

-524 TIDTYQEGEN
+524 TTDTYKEGEN

-549 FPLISGKKVSG
+549 FPLIAGKKIAEKPTKT
-560 KPVQTKPT
+560 KPVSTNSVQTFT
-568 QTKSA
+568 
-573 SAIGGQSSTSIT
+573 STT
-585 VVKTPD
+585 VVKTPA
-591 QLVMEKRLQAERAQ
+591 QIAEEKKIQAERAQ
-605 LNESLQVI
+605 LNESLQSL
-613 ENWIAGGT
+613 ENWVLGGT
-621 INVGATTGNVVLI
+621 INVGATTGNVELL
-634 SKAREDMCSY
+634 SHARNDICTY

-660 IDKIKKVKDRLIGFE
+660 IDKIKKVKNRLVGFE
-675 RQKRGAD
+675 RQKRGED
-682 QMFYKLPADRETQAV
+682 QMFYKLPANRETQTI

-708 KRSWNFEGADRRVYR
+708 KESWNFDDADRRVYQ
-723 VQLWTEKIKRP
+723 VQVWTEKIKQE
-734 LIEAIT
+734 LISSIT
-740 TFENRE
+740 TFENQE
-746 IDYFKCAMMAEF
+746 LDYYKHAMIAEF
-758 YRVIL
+758 YRSIF
-763 FGSSKATTVEG
+763 FGSSKVTTLDG
-774 LKAEHIL
+774 LKSEHIL
-781 ENGIRGLGV
+781 DNDIRGIGV
-790 NSHSD
+790 NSHSK
-795 AWNSLLG
+795 AWNTVLE
-802 IIARS
+802 IMTRNEA
-807 ENDKINRETVIQY
+807 DVINRNTVIQY
-820 CNVIQGESHAQV
+820 FNIIQGESHAQV
-832 FLDREKFD
+832 FLDRVQFD
-840 TMVRTVK
+840 ALVRNVKSERLSVDDETM
-847 NEKLMV
+847 
-853 ESSVLDLVDPVKPR
+853 DLVDPVAPR
-867 RDARDFLRMILERL
+867 REAREYLKKILDRLER
-881 DKVQEDELAKAS
+881 VQEEELAKAG
-893 EVMATI
+893 EVMSTI
-899 KDNFGTTNIDDEDI
+899 KDNFGTTDIDDEDI
-913 EDMVEKIV
+913 DDMVEKIV

-941 DEVKKYSTSTSR
+941 DEVKKYSTSTSK

-985 DQLLKKVVA
+985 NQLLKKVVV
-994 DMAKIQTELTVRKEK
+994 DMAKIQAELSVRKEK
-1009 LGGGSNPSGS
+1009 LSGGNNPFGLQ
-1019 ENVFDN
+1019 NVFDN

-1036 LERLEGTVC
+1036 LERLEGTIC

>member
-38 LQKEYDSSAASKTY
+38 LQKEYDASSTSSKTY
-52 TEEQIYKRIVLNPK
+52 TEEQIYKKIVLNPK
-66 DQHQFVLVIGSSGA
+66 NEHQFVLVVGSSGA

-90 AKIERQKPDSEVVLF
+90 AKIEKQKPESEVVLF

-124 EVASIQNKD
+124 EVESIQNKD
-133 LYERLVNATSII
+133 LYDRLVNATSTI

-150 MNAIY
+150 KNAIY
-155 HQFIVEIEVDNGED
+155 HQFIVEIEDDNGED
-169 IDYINNVD
+169 IDYINNAD

-190 KARMMADDGP
+190 KNRMMADAGP
-200 IARIYSKV
+200 IERIYSKV
-208 AESSVP
+208 AENSTA
-214 DNRDVVPE
+214 DTRDVVAE
-222 FLPED
+222 FTPED
-227 FQVDISFCEK
+227 FHIDIAFCDK
-237 VQYDGGDKKAVRLLD
+237 VQYDGGDKKAVRLLE
-252 KLYTEPEVADA
+252 KLYMEPEVADS
-263 VAKYLNSKVDIV
+263 VAKYLNSKVDTV

-292 EIRKELKKQGK
+292 EIRKELKKKGK
-303 ALTLLIEDITAFTG
+303 SLTLLIEDITAFTG

-330 TGDYEQERMCRISSI
+330 TGDYEQEGMCRISSI

-365 TQYIVIPDDI
+365 TQFIVIPEDV
-375 FGSSE
+375 FGANE
-380 DDLCEFV
+380 NDLCEFV

-398 DEVDAWANS
+398 DEIDIWANGDAS
-407 DGAGKSLPVHEVKQG
+407 GATLPLHEVKQG
-422 KGWDVV
+422 DGWDTVQ
-428 VTEEGKELN
+428 TDDRKELN
-437 LYPFSRRS
+437 LFPFSRNS

-477 WNFDNFPGFKI
+477 WNFESFPGFKI
-488 INTNINSSLREA
+488 VNTNINSNLRDA
-500 IQKLGVSNEQ
+500 IQKTGVSNDV
-510 FERMYLFMCIWGDA
+510 FERMYLFMCVWGDA
-524 TIDTYQEGEN
+524 TTN
-534 TYISGLSTQVYEDMG
+534 TYESNGVTYVAGLSANVYQDMG
-549 FPLISGKKVSG
+549 FPLINGKKVTGKTEVKKPITQPANQGSG
-560 KPVQTKPT
+560 
-568 QTKSA
+568 
-573 SAIGGQSSTSIT
+573 SST
-585 VVKTPD
+585 VVKTPA
-591 QLVMEKRLQAERAQ
+591 QIAAEKKLQEERAQ

-613 ENWIAGGT
+613 ENWISGGT

-660 IDKIKKVKDRLIGFE
+660 IDKIKKVKDRLVGFD

-682 QMFYKLPADRETQAV
+682 QMFYKLPADRETQGV

-708 KRSWNFEGADRRVYR
+708 KRSWNFDGADKRVYK
-723 VQLWTEKIKRP
+723 VQLWTERIKKS
-734 LIEAIT
+734 LIESIT
-740 TFENRE
+740 TFEERE

-763 FGSSKATTVEG
+763 FGSIKATTIDG
-774 LKAEHIL
+774 LKAEHII

-790 NSHSD
+790 NSHST
-795 AWNSLLG
+795 AWNQLLG
-802 IIARS
+802 IITRS
-807 ENDKINRETVIQY
+807 ENDKINRDTVIQY

-840 TMVRTVK
+840 AMVRAVK
-847 NEKLMV
+847 SEKL
-853 ESSVLDLVDPVKPR
+853 SVDTSILDLVDPVKPR
-867 RDARDFLRMILERL
+867 RDARDYLRTILERL
-881 DKVQEDELAKAS
+881 DKIQEDELAKAS
-893 EVMATI
+893 ELMKTI
-899 KDNFGTTNIDDEDI
+899 EDNFGTTDIDDEDI

-929 SKLPGKYDQELF
+929 GKFPGKYDQELF
-941 DEVKKYSTSTSR
+941 DDVKKYSTSTSK

-958 VAAQKT
+958 INAQKT
-964 TNALDCILAFSQD
+964 DTALECILAFSQD

-985 DQLLKKVVA
+985 DQLLKKAVA
-994 DMAKIQTELTVRKEK
+994 DISKIKAEVDVRRAKFRSRTTA
-1009 LGGGSNPSGS
+1009 SGTD
-1019 ENVFDN
+1019 NVFEN
-1025 EKVTI
+1025 EKTIINNCAAIIAGLEVTG
-1030 SECSKV
+1030 C
-1036 LERLEGTVC
+1036 

>member
-32 PFKQIQ
+32 PFKQIL
-38 LQKEYDSSAASKTY
+38 LQKEYDASAVSKTY
-52 TEEQIYKRIVLNPK
+52 TEEQVYKKVVLNPK

-90 AKIERQKPDSEVVLF
+90 AKIDKQKPESEVVLF

-124 EVASIQNKD
+124 EVASIQNRE
-133 LYERLVNATSII
+133 LYERLVNATSTI

-155 HQFIVEIEVDNGED
+155 HQFIVEIEDDNGED
-169 IDYINNVD
+169 IDYINNAD

-214 DNRDVVPE
+214 GNRDVVPE

-227 FQVDISFCEK
+227 FQVDIAFCDK
-237 VQYDGGDKKAVRLLD
+237 VQYDGGDKKAVRLLE
-252 KLYTEPEVADA
+252 KLYMEPEVTEG
-263 VAKYLNSKVDIV
+263 VAKYLNSKVDTV

-303 ALTLLIEDITAFTG
+303 SLTLLIEDITAFTG

-330 TGDYEQERMCRISSI
+330 TGDYEQEGMCRISSI

-365 TQYIVIPDDI
+365 TQFIVIPDDV

-398 DEVDAWANS
+398 DEVDVWANS
-407 DGAGKSLPVHEVKQG
+407 DGSGESLPVHEVKQG
-422 KGWDVV
+422 KGWDVA
-428 VTEEGKELN
+428 VTEEGKSLN
-437 LYPFSRRS
+437 LFPFSRRA

-470 KTVRDAL
+470 KIVRDAL

-488 INTNINSSLREA
+488 VNTNINSSLRDS
-500 IQKLGVSNEQ
+500 IQKTGVSNEQ

-524 TIDTYQEGEN
+524 TTDTYQDGEV
-534 TYISGLSTQVYEDMG
+534 TYISGLSTNVYEDMG
-549 FPLISGKKVSG
+549 FPLINGKNVSG
-560 KPVQTKPT
+560 KTTQSMQGNKPT
-568 QTKSA
+568 IQNPT
-573 SAIGGQSSTSIT
+573 SST
-585 VVKTPD
+585 VVKTPA
-591 QLVMEKRLQAERAQ
+591 QFIAEQKLQAEKAK
-605 LNESLQVI
+605 LNESLQAL
-613 ENWIAGGT
+613 ENWVSGGT
-621 INVGATTGNVVLI
+621 INVGATTGNVELL
-634 SKAREDMCSY
+634 SHARNDICTY

-660 IDKIKKVKDRLIGFE
+660 IDKIKKVKNRLVGFE
-675 RQKRGAD
+675 RQKRGED
-682 QMFYKLPADRETQAV
+682 LMFYKLPANRETQTI

-708 KRSWNFEGADRRVYR
+708 NGSWKFDGADRRVYQ
-723 VQLWTEKIKRP
+723 VQVWTEKIKKP

-740 TFENRE
+740 TFENRD

-763 FGSSKATTVEG
+763 LGLSKATTVDG
-774 LKAEHIL
+774 LKSEHIL
-781 ENGIRGLGV
+781 DNGIRGLGV

-802 IIARS
+802 IITRS
-807 ENDKINRETVIQY
+807 ENDKINRDTVIQY
-820 CNVIQGESHAQV
+820 CNVIQGESRVQV

-847 NEKLMV
+847 NEKLTV

-867 RDARDFLRMILERL
+867 RDAREYLRMILERL
-881 DKVQEDELAKAS
+881 DTVREAELEKAAEIMKTIEDH
-893 EVMATI
+893 
-899 KDNFGTTNIDDEDI
+899 FGTTDVDDEDI
-913 EDMVEKIV
+913 EDMVEKVV

-929 SKLPGKYDQELF
+929 GKLPGKYDQELF
-941 DEVKKYSTSTSR
+941 DEVKKYSTSTSK

-958 VAAQKT
+958 VIAQKT
-964 TNALDCILAFSQD
+964 TSALECILAFSQD

-985 DQLLKKVVA
+985 DQLLKKVVT
-994 DMAKIQTELTVRKEK
+994 DIAKIQVELDVRKAR
-1009 LGGGSNPSGS
+1009 LGGGSNPSGTQ
-1019 ENVFDN
+1019 NVFDC

-1030 SECSKV
+1030 SECSKIIAG
-1036 LERLEGTVC
+1036 LEGTVC

>member
-1 MNSEIAKQR
+1 MNSEVAKQR

-38 LQKEYDSSAASKTY
+38 LQKEYDSSVVSKTY
-52 TEEQIYKRIVLNPK
+52 TEEQIYKKVVLNPK

-90 AKIERQKPDSEVVLF
+90 AKIERQKPEGEVVLF

-133 LYERLVNATSII
+133 LYERLTNATSTI

-155 HQFIVEIEVDNGED
+155 HQFIVEIEDDNGED
-169 IDYINNVD
+169 IDYINNAD

-208 AESSVP
+208 AESSAP

-227 FQVDISFCEK
+227 FHVDIAFCDK
-237 VQYDGGDKKAVRLLD
+237 VQYDGGDKKAVRLLE
-252 KLYTEPEVADA
+252 KLYMEPEVADA
-263 VAKYLNSKVDIV
+263 VAKYLNSKVDTV

-303 ALTLLIEDITAFTG
+303 SLTLLIEDITAFTG

-330 TGDYEQERMCRISSI
+330 TGDYEQEGMCRISSI

-365 TQYIVIPDDI
+365 TQFIVIPDDV
-375 FGSSE
+375 FGASE

-398 DEVDAWANS
+398 DEVDTWANS
-407 DGAGKSLPVHEVKQG
+407 DGSGDSLPVHEVKQG
-422 KGWDVV
+422 KGWDVAI
-428 VTEEGKELN
+428 TEEGKTLN

-477 WNFDNFPGFKI
+477 WNFDSFPGFKI
-488 INTNINSSLREA
+488 VNTNINSSLRDA
-500 IQKLGVSNEQ
+500 IQKTGVSNEQ

-524 TIDTYQEGEN
+524 TTDTYQEGEN
-534 TYISGLSTQVYEDMG
+534 TYISGLSTQVYEDME
-549 FPLISGKKVSG
+549 FPLINGKKVSG
-560 KPVQTKPT
+560 KTT
-568 QTKSA
+568 QPK
-573 SAIGGQSSTSIT
+573 STSTNSGQTSTNTT
-585 VVKTPD
+585 VVKIPA
-591 QLVMEKRLQAERAQ
+591 QLAVEQKLQAERAQ

-634 SKAREDMCSY
+634 SKAREDMCGY

-660 IDKIKKVKDRLIGFE
+660 IDKIKKVKDRLVGFD

-682 QMFYKLPADRETQAV
+682 QMFYKLPADRETQAI

-774 LKAEHIL
+774 LKSEHIL

-795 AWNSLLG
+795 AWNSLLS
-802 IIARS
+802 IITRS

-832 FLDREKFD
+832 FLDRERFD
-840 TMVRTVK
+840 AMVRTIK

-881 DKVQEDELAKAS
+881 DKVQEDELAKAA

-899 KDNFGTTNIDDEDI
+899 KDNFGTADVDDEDI

-941 DEVKKYSTSTSR
+941 DEVKKYSTSTSK

-958 VAAQKT
+958 VTAQKT

-994 DMAKIQTELTVRKEK
+994 DMSKIQTELAVRKEK

-1019 ENVFDN
+1019 QNVFDN
-1025 EKVTI
+1025 EKITV

>member
-38 LQKEYDSSAASKTY
+38 LQKEYDVSASTKTY
-52 TEEQIYKRIVLNPK
+52 TEEQIYKKVVLNPK

-90 AKIERQKPDSEVVLF
+90 AKIEKQKPDNEVVLF

-124 EVASIQNKD
+124 EVASIHNKD
-133 LYERLVNATSII
+133 LYDRLVNATSTI

-150 MNAIY
+150 KNAIY
-155 HQFIVEIEVDNGED
+155 HQFIVEIEDDNGED
-169 IDYINNVD
+169 IDYINNAD

-200 IARIYSKV
+200 IERIYSKV
-208 AESSVP
+208 AESNAV
-214 DNRDVVPE
+214 DTRDVVAE
-222 FLPED
+222 FTAED
-227 FQVDISFCEK
+227 FRVDIAFCDK
-237 VQYDGGDKKAVRLLD
+237 VQYDGGDKKAVRLLE
-252 KLYTEPEVADA
+252 KLYMEPEVEDA
-263 VAKYLNSKVDIV
+263 VAKYLNSKVDTV

-286 FEQVFK
+286 FEQIFK

-330 TGDYEQERMCRISSI
+330 TGDYEQEGMCRISSI

-365 TQYIVIPDDI
+365 TQFIVIPEDV
-375 FGSSE
+375 FGADE

-398 DEVDAWANS
+398 DEIDVWANGDAS
-407 DGAGKSLPVHEVKQG
+407 GATLPIHEVQQG
-422 KGWDVV
+422 TGWDTAQ
-428 VTEEGKELN
+428 TEDGKVLN
-437 LYPFSRRS
+437 LFPFSRKS

-477 WNFDNFPGFKI
+477 WNFENFPGFKI
-488 INTNINSSLREA
+488 VNTNINSNLREA
-500 IQKLGVSNEQ
+500 IQKTGVSNAI
-510 FERMYLFMCIWGDA
+510 FERMYLFMCVWGDA
-524 TIDTYQEGEN
+524 TTDTYENEGV
-534 TYISGLSTQVYEDMG
+534 TYVAGLSSNVYQDMG
-549 FPLISGKKVSG
+549 FPLINGKKVSG
-560 KPVQTKPT
+560 KPAEKKPVEKPAAQGT
-568 QTKSA
+568 
-573 SAIGGQSSTSIT
+573 GSSTT
-585 VVKTPD
+585 VVKTPA
-591 QLVMEKRLQAERAQ
+591 QIAAEKKLQEERAQ

-660 IDKIKKVKDRLIGFE
+660 IDKIKKVKDRLVGFD

-708 KRSWNFEGADRRVYR
+708 KRSWNFDGADKRVYR
-723 VQLWTEKIKRP
+723 VQLWTEKIKKP
-734 LIEAIT
+734 LVKAIT
-740 TFENRE
+740 TFEDRE

-781 ENGIRGLGV
+781 DNGIRGLGV
-790 NSHSD
+790 NSHSA
-795 AWNSLLG
+795 AWNQLLG
-802 IIARS
+802 IITRS
-807 ENDKINRETVIQY
+807 ENDKINRDTVIQY

-840 TMVRTVK
+840 AMVRTVK
-847 NEKLMV
+847 NEKLTIDI
-853 ESSVLDLVDPVKPR
+853 ETLDLVDPVKPR
-867 RDARDFLRMILERL
+867 RDARDYLRTILDRL
-881 DKVQEDELAKAS
+881 DKVQEDELAKAA
-893 EVMATI
+893 EIMQTLEA
-899 KDNFGTTNIDDEDI
+899 NFGTTDIDDEDI

-929 SKLPGKYDQELF
+929 GKFPGKYDQELF
-941 DEVKKYSTSTSR
+941 DEVKKYSTSISK

-958 VAAQKT
+958 VNAQKT
-964 TNALDCILAFSQD
+964 TTPLECILAFSQD

-994 DMAKIQTELTVRKEK
+994 DMSKIKAEVEVRRAKF
-1009 LGGGSNPSGS
+1009 GSGTDATGAES
-1019 ENVFDN
+1019 VFEN
-1025 EKVTI
+1025 EKVVL
-1030 SECSKV
+1030 SNCSAIV
-1036 LERLEGTVC
+1036 SGLEGTVC

>member
-38 LQKEYDSSAASKTY
+38 LQKEYDSSATSKSY
-52 TEEQIYKRIVLNPK
+52 TEEQIYKKVVLNSK

-90 AKIERQKPDSEVVLF
+90 AKIEKQKPDSEVVLF

-133 LYERLVNATSII
+133 LYERLVNATSTI

-155 HQFIVEIEVDNGED
+155 HQFIVEIEDDNGED
-169 IDYINNVD
+169 IDYINNAD

-208 AESSVP
+208 AESSIP

-227 FQVDISFCEK
+227 FQVNIAFCDK
-237 VQYDGGDKKAVRLLD
+237 VQYDGGDKKAVRLLE
-252 KLYTEPEVADA
+252 KLFMEPEVADA
-263 VAKYLNSKVDIV
+263 VAKYLNSKVDTV

-303 ALTLLIEDITAFTG
+303 SLTLLIEDITAFTG

-330 TGDYEQERMCRISSI
+330 TGDYEQEGMCRISSI

-365 TQYIVIPDDI
+365 TQFIVIPDDV

-398 DEVDAWANS
+398 DEVDAWANT
-407 DGAGKSLPVHEVKQG
+407 DGSGDSLPVHEVKQG

-428 VTEEGKELN
+428 VTEEGKTLN
-437 LYPFSRRS
+437 LFPFSRRA

-470 KTVRDAL
+470 KAVRDAL

-488 INTNINSSLREA
+488 VNTNINSSLRDA
-500 IQKLGVSNEQ
+500 IQKTGVSNEQ

-524 TIDTYQEGEN
+524 TTDTYQEGEF
-534 TYISGLSTQVYEDMG
+534 TYISGLSTQVYEDMS
-549 FPLISGKKVSG
+549 FPLINGKKVSG
-560 KPVQTKPT
+560 KTTQAKPVSQ
-568 QTKSA
+568 A
-573 SAIGGQSSTSIT
+573 SGQASPSTT
-585 VVKTPD
+585 VVKTPA
-591 QLVMEKRLQAERAQ
+591 QIAAEQKLQAERAQ

-660 IDKIKKVKDRLIGFE
+660 IDKIKKVKDRLVGFD
-675 RQKRGAD
+675 RQKRGVD

-708 KRSWNFEGADRRVYR
+708 KRSWNFDGADRRVYR

-781 ENGIRGLGV
+781 DNGIRGLGV

-795 AWNSLLG
+795 AWNSLLS
-802 IIARS
+802 IITRS

-820 CNVIQGESHAQV
+820 CNVIQGESHTQV

-840 TMVRTVK
+840 AMVRIVK
-847 NEKLMV
+847 NEKLTV
-853 ESSVLDLVDPVKPR
+853 ESSILDLVDPVKPR
-867 RDARDFLRMILERL
+867 RDARDYLRIILERL
-881 DKVQEDELAKAS
+881 DKVQEDELAKAAGI
-893 EVMATI
+893 MATI
-899 KDNFGTTNIDDEDI
+899 RKNFGTTDVDDEDI

-929 SKLPGKYDQELF
+929 CKLPGKYDQDLF

-958 VAAQKT
+958 VVAQKT

-985 DQLLKKVVA
+985 ELLLKKVVA
-994 DMAKIQTELTVRKEK
+994 DMAKIQAELIVRKEK

-1019 ENVFDN
+1019 QNVFDN

-1030 SECSKV
+1030 SECSKI
-1036 LERLEGTVC
+1036 LARLEGQYVN

>member
-1 MNSEIAKQR
+1 MNSEVAKQR

-24 GDFMATHV
+24 GDFLATHV

-38 LQKEYDSSAASKTY
+38 LQKEYDSNAVSKTY
-52 TEEQIYKRIVLNPK
+52 TEEEIYKRVVLNPK

-133 LYERLVNATSII
+133 LYERLVKATSTI

-155 HQFIVEIEVDNGED
+155 HQFIVEIEDDNGED
-169 IDYINNVD
+169 IDYINNAD
-177 RKRIAPLLNNELF
+177 RKRIAPLLSNELF

-200 IARIYSKV
+200 IVRIYSKV
-208 AESSVP
+208 AESSTP

-227 FQVDISFCEK
+227 FQVDIAFCDK
-237 VQYDGGDKKAVRLLD
+237 VQYDGGDKKAVRLLE
-252 KLYTEPEVADA
+252 KLYMEPEVADA
-263 VAKYLNSKVDIV
+263 VAKYLNSKVDTV

-292 EIRKELKKQGK
+292 EIRKELKRQGK
-303 ALTLLIEDITAFTG
+303 SLTLLIEDITAFTG

-325 LTTWH
+325 LTVWH
-330 TGDYEQERMCRISSI
+330 TGENEQDGMCRISSI

-355 NFRDNYKDRV
+355 NFRDNYKNRV
-365 TQYIVIPDDI
+365 TQFIVIPDDV

-380 DDLCEFV
+380 NDLCEFV

-407 DGAGKSLPVHEVKQG
+407 DGSGDSLPVHDVKQG
-422 KGWDVV
+422 KGWDVA

-464 LRDVVE
+464 LRYVVE

-488 INTNINSSLREA
+488 VNTNINSSLRDA
-500 IQKLGVSNEQ
+500 IQKTGVSNDQ

-524 TIDTYQEGEN
+524 TTDTYKEGEN

-549 FPLISGKKVSG
+549 FPLIAGKKIAEKPTKT
-560 KPVQTKPT
+560 KPVSTNSVQTFT
-568 QTKSA
+568 
-573 SAIGGQSSTSIT
+573 STT
-585 VVKTPD
+585 VVKTPA
-591 QLVMEKRLQAERAQ
+591 QIAEEKKIQAERAQ
-605 LNESLQVI
+605 LNESLQSL
-613 ENWIAGGT
+613 ENWVLGGT
-621 INVGATTGNVVLI
+621 INVGATTGNVELL
-634 SKAREDMCSY
+634 SHARNDICTY

-660 IDKIKKVKDRLIGFE
+660 IDKIKKVKNRLVGFE
-675 RQKRGAD
+675 RQKRGED
-682 QMFYKLPADRETQAV
+682 QMFYKLPANRETQTI

-708 KRSWNFEGADRRVYR
+708 KESWNFDDADRRVYQ
-723 VQLWTEKIKRP
+723 VQVWTEKIKQE
-734 LIEAIT
+734 LISSIT
-740 TFENRE
+740 TFENQE
-746 IDYFKCAMMAEF
+746 LDYYKHAMIAEF
-758 YRVIL
+758 YRSIF
-763 FGSSKATTVEG
+763 FGSSKVTTLDG
-774 LKAEHIL
+774 LKSEHIL
-781 ENGIRGLGV
+781 DNDIRGIGV
-790 NSHSD
+790 NSHSK
-795 AWNSLLG
+795 AWNTVLE
-802 IIARS
+802 IMTRNEA
-807 ENDKINRETVIQY
+807 DVINRNTVIQY
-820 CNVIQGESHAQV
+820 FNIIQGESHAQV
-832 FLDREKFD
+832 FLDRVQFD
-840 TMVRTVK
+840 ALVRNVKSERLSVDDETM
-847 NEKLMV
+847 
-853 ESSVLDLVDPVKPR
+853 DLVDPVAPR
-867 RDARDFLRMILERL
+867 REAREYLKKILDRLER
-881 DKVQEDELAKAS
+881 VQEEELAKAG
-893 EVMATI
+893 EVMSTI
-899 KDNFGTTNIDDEDI
+899 KDNFGTTDIDDEDI
-913 EDMVEKIV
+913 DDMVEKIV

-941 DEVKKYSTSTSR
+941 DEVKKYSTSTSK

-985 DQLLKKVVA
+985 NQLLKKVVV
-994 DMAKIQTELTVRKEK
+994 DMAKIQAELSVRKEK
-1009 LGGGSNPSGS
+1009 LSGGNNPFGLQ
-1019 ENVFDN
+1019 NVFDN

>member
-38 LQKEYDSSAASKTY
+38 LQKEYDSSTISSKTY
-52 TEEQIYKRIVLNPK
+52 TEEEIYKKIVLNPK

-90 AKIERQKPDSEVVLF
+90 AKIERQKPESEVVLF

-124 EVASIQNKD
+124 EVASIQNRD
-133 LYERLVNATSII
+133 LYDRLVNATSTI

-155 HQFIVEIEVDNGED
+155 HQFIVEIEDDNGED

-208 AESSVP
+208 AENSVP
-214 DNRDVVPE
+214 DNRDIVPE
-222 FLPED
+222 FFPED
-227 FQVDISFCEK
+227 FQVDIAFCDK
-237 VQYDGGDKKAVRLLD
+237 VQYDGGDKKAVRLLE
-252 KLYTEPEVADA
+252 KLYMEPEIADEI
-263 VAKYLNSKVDIV
+263 AKYLNSKVDTV

-303 ALTLLIEDITAFTG
+303 SLTLLIEDITAFTG

-330 TGDYEQERMCRISSI
+330 TGDYEKEGMCRISSI

-365 TQYIVIPDDI
+365 TQFIVIPDDV

-398 DEVDAWANS
+398 DEVDAWANG
-407 DGAGKSLPVHEVKQG
+407 DATGETLPVHDVKQG
-422 KGWDVV
+422 SGWDVV
-428 VTEEGKELN
+428 TTEEGKVLN
-437 LYPFSRRS
+437 LFPFSRRA

-488 INTNINSSLREA
+488 VNTNINSSLRDA
-500 IQKLGVSNEQ
+500 IQKTSISNEQ

-524 TIDTYQEGEN
+524 TTDTYKEGDI
-534 TYISGLSTQVYEDMG
+534 TYISGLSTSVYEDMG
-549 FPLISGKKVSG
+549 FPIINGKKVTGKTTQPKLANSSAGQASSG
-560 KPVQTKPT
+560 
-568 QTKSA
+568 S
-573 SAIGGQSSTSIT
+573 T
-585 VVKTPD
+585 VVKTPA
-591 QLVMEKRLQAERAQ
+591 QIAAEKKIQAERAQ

-660 IDKIKKVKDRLIGFE
+660 IDKIKKVKDRLVGFE

-697 IEAFLEWNVLG
+697 VEAFLEWNVLG
-708 KRSWNFEGADRRVYR
+708 KRSWNFEGADKRVYR
-723 VQLWTEKIKRP
+723 VQLWTEKIKKP
-734 LIEAIT
+734 LIRAIT
-740 TFENRE
+740 TFEDRE
-746 IDYFKCAMMAEF
+746 IDYFKCAMMSEF

-763 FGSSKATTVEG
+763 FGSSKVTTVDG
-774 LKAEHIL
+774 LKPEHIL
-781 ENGIRGLGV
+781 DNGIRGLGV

-802 IIARS
+802 IITRS
-807 ENDKINRETVIQY
+807 ENDKINRDTVIQY

-840 TMVRTVK
+840 SMVRTVK
-847 NEKLMV
+847 NEKL
-853 ESSVLDLVDPVKPR
+853 SVDAEILDLVDPVKPR
-867 RDARDFLRMILERL
+867 RDARDYLRMILERL
-881 DKVQEDELAKAS
+881 DKVQEDELAKAA
-893 EVMATI
+893 EIMTTI
-899 KDNFGTTNIDDEDI
+899 KDNFGSTDVDDEDI
-913 EDMVEKIV
+913 EDLVEKIV
-921 EFYRTAED
+921 DFYRTAED
-929 SKLPGKYDQELF
+929 GKLPGKYDQELF
-941 DEVKKYSTSTSR
+941 DEVKKYSTSISK
-953 AIKEI
+953 AIREI

-985 DQLLKKVVA
+985 DQLLKKVAA
-994 DMAKIQTELTVRKEK
+994 DISKIQAELNVRKAK
-1009 LGGGSNPSGS
+1009 LGGGSNPTGS
-1019 ENVFDN
+1019 QNVFDN
-1025 EKVTI
+1025 EKVII
-1030 SECSKV
+1030 SECS
-1036 LERLEGTVC
+1036 RIIAGLEGTVC